1 MLGML
6 AQLPPSPRFPP
17 RLISLTSLASPGNPP
32 TLLLA
37 PLAHVDVPIECC
49 DPKALLAFLA
59 VPAKPDALL
68 LLGVYKMLRLSTKD
82 GVVKLASV

>member
-6 AQLPPSPRFPP
+6 AQLPTSPRFPP

-49 DPKALLAFLA
+49 DPKAFLAFLA
-59 VPAKPDALL
+59 AKPDALR

-82 GVVKLASV
+82 GMVKLASV

>member
-32 TLLLA
+32 TLLLT
-37 PLAHVDVPIECC
+37 PLAHVDVPIECFLS
-49 DPKALLAFLA
+49 LLGR
-59 VPAKPDALL
+59 PSETLL
-68 LLGVYKMLRLSTKD
+68 LLGVYKMLRLSRKD
-82 GVVKLASV
+82 GMVKLTSV